1 MLPLPVFSQL
11 EFYACGAHHKS
22 HRFRNAWGAMA
33 DALTPGA
40 TACLLGVSPSTLR
53 SWDRRYGVGPRER
66 SPGGHR
72 RYSPA
77 DVARLRELCRLVGEG
92 LPPASAAE
100 CVLDPVAGGSA
111 SVLGGSGS
119 VSAPA
124 APSVPRQRGAG
135 AGAAGEG
142 GGLAREG
149 TGIRR
154 EGGGLGSEGPGAHRE
169 GTGTRREGGGLVQ
182 EGAGAAGEDGGFA
195 REGTGTRRE
204 GTGTGGA
211 DAEAS
216 RESAETTREGAG
228 STRRNARV
236 VGQAV
241 GEGARSRWR
250 PGGDT
255 LPLGPA
261 GPTLQGIARAAMR
274 MDAELVERL
283 LEGALDE
290 YGVVAAWEDLAM
302 PLLYGMGRKW
312 EDTRRY
318 VEVEHL
324 LSWCVSSALRRV
336 AAPADTG
343 SAGRPTVLAC
353 GPGQMHS
360 LPMEALAAALRERGV
375 PRRVLGPCT
384 PVAATVRA
392 VRRTGPRA
400 VVLWSHA
407 GNADDVAAL
416 RAAVR
421 AAAGSAQ
428 TTAVYTAG
436 PGWRTLGA
444 APGLAAGHLG
454 SLTDAVRA
462 LAPG

>member
-1 MLPLPVFSQL
+1 
-11 EFYACGAHHKS
+11 
-22 HRFRNAWGAMA
+22 MA

-40 TACLLGVSPSTLR
+40 TARLLGVAPSTLR

-100 CVLDPVAGGSA
+100 CVLDPVPGSSA
-111 SVLGGSGS
+111 
-119 VSAPA
+119 SAPA

-135 AGAAGEG
+135 VSREGEGMSREGEG
-142 GGLAREG
+142 GVYEPPGAVGEDTRAARKSAEAAGLGTRTAREG
-149 TGIRR
+149 TG
-154 EGGGLGSEGPGAHRE
+154 P
-169 GTGTRREGGGLVQ
+169 
-182 EGAGAAGEDGGFA
+182 
-195 REGTGTRRE
+195 
-204 GTGTGGA
+204 
-211 DAEAS
+211 
-216 RESAETTREGAG
+216 
-228 STRRNARV
+228 
-236 VGQAV
+236 
-241 GEGARSRWR
+241 RWR

-283 LEGALDE
+283 LEEALTE
-290 YGVVAAWEDLAM
+290 HGVVAAWEDLAM

-336 AAPADTG
+336 TVPAG
-343 SAGRPTVLAC
+343 AEAAGRPTVLAC
-353 GPGQMHS
+353 GPDQMHS
-360 LPMEALAAALRERGV
+360 LPLEALAAALRERGV
-375 PRRVLGPCT
+375 PHRVLGPCT
-384 PVAATVRA
+384 PVEATVRA

-400 VVLWSHA
+400 VVLWSHVGKA
-407 GNADDVAAL
+407 EDAAAL
-416 RAAVR
+416 RAAMR
-421 AAAGSAQ
+421 AATESVQ
-428 TTAVYTAG
+428 VTAVYTAG
-436 PGWRTLGA
+436 PGWRSLGG
-444 APGLAAGHLG
+444 APGPADGHLA

>member
-1 MLPLPVFSQL
+1 
-11 EFYACGAHHKS
+11 
-22 HRFRNAWGAMA
+22 MA

-40 TACLLGVSPSTLR
+40 TARLLGVSPSTLR

-100 CVLDPVAGGSA
+100 RVLDPVPGGR
-111 SVLGGSGS
+111 
-119 VSAPA
+119 APA
-124 APSVPRQRGAG
+124 PASPVVPRQRGA
-135 AGAAGEG
+135 
-142 GGLAREG
+142 
-149 TGIRR
+149 
-154 EGGGLGSEGPGAHRE
+154 
-169 GTGTRREGGGLVQ
+169 
-182 EGAGAAGEDGGFA
+182 
-195 REGTGTRRE
+195 
-204 GTGTGGA
+204 
-211 DAEAS
+211 
-216 RESAETTREGAG
+216 
-228 STRRNARV
+228 
-236 VGQAV
+236 

-255 LPLGPA
+255 LPLGAA
-261 GPTLQGIARAAMR
+261 GPALQGIARAAMR

-283 LEGALDE
+283 LEEALDG

-336 AAPADTG
+336 AAPADAT
-343 SAGRPTVLAC
+343 GRPAVLAC

-416 RAAVR
+416 RAVVR
-421 AAAGSAQ
+421 EAAGSVQA
-428 TTAVYTAG
+428 TAVYTAG

-462 LAPG
+462 LVPG

>member
-1 MLPLPVFSQL
+1 
-11 EFYACGAHHKS
+11 
-22 HRFRNAWGAMA
+22 MA

-40 TACLLGVSPSTLR
+40 TARLLGVSPSTLR

-92 LPPASAAE
+92 LSPASAAE
-100 CVLDPVAGGSA
+100 CVLVPARGGPASA
-111 SVLGGSGS
+111 
-119 VSAPA
+119 AAA
-124 APSVPRQRGAG
+124 APRVPRQRGAG
-135 AGAAGEG
+135 VSREG
-142 GGLAREG
+142 GGLAQ
-149 TGIRR
+149 
-154 EGGGLGSEGPGAHRE
+154 EGPGTGRE
-169 GTGTRREGGGLVQ
+169 G
-182 EGAGAAGEDGGFA
+182 GEDGG
-195 REGTGTRRE
+195 
-204 GTGTGGA
+204 
-211 DAEAS
+211 
-216 RESAETTREGAG
+216 EGAG
-228 STRRNARV
+228 T
-236 VGQAV
+236 GQESPQSFRKGSGTS
-241 GEGARSRWR
+241 GEDAGNVRPGAEAPGRGARSRWR

-283 LEGALDE
+283 LEEALDE

-336 AAPADTG
+336 AAPDGADP
-343 SAGRPTVLAC
+343 AGRPTVLAC

-407 GNADDVAAL
+407 GDADDVAAL

-421 AAAGSAQ
+421 AAAESAQ
-428 TTAVYTAG
+428 ATAVYTAG
-436 PGWRTLGA
+436 PGWRSLGA

-454 SLTDAVRA
+454 SLTDAVRT

>member
-1 MLPLPVFSQL
+1 
-11 EFYACGAHHKS
+11 
-22 HRFRNAWGAMA
+22 MA

-40 TACLLGVSPSTLR
+40 TARLLGISPSTLR

-100 CVLDPVAGGSA
+100 CVLEPDREGAARGPSA
-111 SVLGGSGS
+111 QR
-119 VSAPA
+119 
-124 APSVPRQRGAG
+124 VPPQRGAG
-135 AGAAGEG
+135 TGGRKTGAFGRESQEASGEG
-142 GGLAREG
+142 SGIGGDDADAKAP
-149 TGIRR
+149 
-154 EGGGLGSEGPGAHRE
+154 GGGVR
-169 GTGTRREGGGLVQ
+169 TRV
-182 EGAGAAGEDGGFA
+182 
-195 REGTGTRRE
+195 
-204 GTGTGGA
+204 
-211 DAEAS
+211 
-216 RESAETTREGAG
+216 
-228 STRRNARV
+228 
-236 VGQAV
+236 
-241 GEGARSRWR
+241 R

-261 GPTLQGIARAAMR
+261 GPTLHGIARAAMR

-283 LEGALDE
+283 LEEALDE
-290 YGVVAAWEDLAM
+290 RGVVAAWEDLAM

-336 AAPADTG
+336 AAPADTAP
-343 SAGRPTVLAC
+343 AGRATVLAC

-384 PVAATVRA
+384 PVAATVRT

-400 VVLWSHA
+400 LVLWSHA

-421 AAAGSAQ
+421 AAAESAQ
-428 TTAVYTAG
+428 ATAVYTAG
-436 PGWRTLGA
+436 PGWRSLGA

-454 SLTDAVRA
+454 SLTEAVRT

>member
-1 MLPLPVFSQL
+1 
-11 EFYACGAHHKS
+11 
-22 HRFRNAWGAMA
+22 MA

-40 TACLLGVSPSTLR
+40 TARLLGVSPSTLR

-92 LPPASAAE
+92 LSPASAAE
-100 CVLDPVAGGSA
+100 
-111 SVLGGSGS
+111 SVLAPARGGPAC
-119 VSAPA
+119 APA
-124 APSVPRQRGAG
+124 APRVPRQRGAG
-135 AGAAGEG
+135 APRAG
-142 GGLAREG
+142 GGARG
-149 TGIRR
+149 
-154 EGGGLGSEGPGAHRE
+154 
-169 GTGTRREGGGLVQ
+169 
-182 EGAGAAGEDGGFA
+182 EGAGTGQEGPQSFRKGSGAGGEDAGN
-195 REGTGTRRE
+195 TRPS
-204 GTGTGGA
+204 
-211 DAEAS
+211 AEAPG
-216 RESAETTREGAG
+216 R
-228 STRRNARV
+228 
-236 VGQAV
+236 
-241 GEGARSRWR
+241 GARPRWR

-274 MDAELVERL
+274 MDAELVEHL
-283 LEGALDE
+283 LEEALDG

-336 AAPADTG
+336 AAPEDADP
-343 SAGRPTVLAC
+343 AGRPTVLAC

-407 GNADDVAAL
+407 GDADDVAAL

-421 AAAGSAQ
+421 AAAESAQ
-428 TTAVYTAG
+428 ATAVYTAG
-436 PGWRTLGA
+436 PGWRSLGA

>member
-1 MLPLPVFSQL
+1 
-11 EFYACGAHHKS
+11 
-22 HRFRNAWGAMA
+22 MA

-40 TACLLGVSPSTLR
+40 TARLLGVSPSTLR

-92 LPPASAAE
+92 LSPSSAAE
-100 CVLDPVAGGSA
+100 CVLVPAHGSPA
-111 SVLGGSGS
+111 
-119 VSAPA
+119 SAPA
-124 APSVPRQRGAG
+124 APRVPRQRGAG
-135 AGAAGEG
+135 AARMGGE
-142 GGLAREG
+142 
-149 TGIRR
+149 
-154 EGGGLGSEGPGAHRE
+154 SEGEDAGSARPGA
-169 GTGTRREGGGLVQ
+169 
-182 EGAGAAGEDGGFA
+182 
-195 REGTGTRRE
+195 
-204 GTGTGGA
+204 
-211 DAEAS
+211 EAPG
-216 RESAETTREGAG
+216 R
-228 STRRNARV
+228 
-236 VGQAV
+236 
-241 GEGARSRWR
+241 GARPRWR

-261 GPTLQGIARAAMR
+261 GPTLQGTARAAMR

-283 LEGALDE
+283 LEEALDE

-336 AAPADTG
+336 AAPEDADP
-343 SAGRPTVLAC
+343 AGRPTVLAC

-360 LPMEALAAALRERGV
+360 LPMEALAAALRERGL

-407 GNADDVAAL
+407 GDADDVAAL

-421 AAAGSAQ
+421 TAAESAQ
-428 TTAVYTAG
+428 ATAVYTAG
-436 PGWRTLGA
+436 PGWRSLGA

-454 SLTDAVRA
+454 SLTDAVRT